1 MNLIF
6 VSAFSVNGQAT
17 DRARLAAFVGMLSA
31 LNALCHPI
39 LESLHQFGAPVA
51 ALNLFG
57 FSAVIAFAILTLER
71 ISASSGDHEEL
82 QPYDKPILCAV
93 LLAAFLPVGQLS
105 GVAGFAL
112 GGWLLVS
119 SGPDCRCRRV
129 GVVLLALSG
138 PLLWGQ
144 LALSLY
150 SEQLLSWDARLVG
163 LLAHAPV
170 QGNIVTF
177 SGRHTAFFVGTP
189 CSSLSHVTLATLLW
203 ASVTQ
208 LMGRRVDQ
216 KSLLLCGAAMASVIF
231 LNILRLSAIATF
243 PDQFTTIHEGW
254 IAQVFGW
261 GALAVAGGIVA
272 LGTMRAT
279 RT

>member
-1 MNLIF
+1 
-6 VSAFSVNGQAT
+6 
-17 DRARLAAFVGMLSA
+17 MLSA
-31 LNALCHPI
+31 INALCHPI
-39 LESLHQFGAPVA
+39 LESLRQFGAPVA

-71 ISASSGDHEEL
+71 ISASPGEHEGL
-82 QPYDKPILCAV
+82 RPFDKPMLCAV

-105 GVAGFAL
+105 GFAGFGL

-119 SGPDCRCRRV
+119 SGADSRSRRI

-170 QGNIVTF
+170 EGNIIMFT
-177 SGRHTAFFVGTP
+177 GRHTGFFVGVP
-189 CSSLSHVTLATLLW
+189 CSSLSHLTLATLLW

-208 LMGRRVDQ
+208 LLGRRVDR
-216 KSLLLCGAAMASVIF
+216 KSLVLCVAAMASVIF

-243 PDQFTTIHEGW
+243 PAQFTAIHQGW
-254 IAQVFGW
+254 IAQIFGW

-272 LGTMRAT
+272 IGTLRAT
-279 RT
+279 RI